1 MKKIVAAVLAVFTVI
16 FSGCYNPVFYNIER
30 EVELTKGSVPGTI
43 NAIVRFHDS
52 EGDWLV
58 LSNGSDVYYKKE
70 GVVRDG
76 SDSVW
81 TKRANSVFEPVGF
94 SYYDQKYNGRYILKT
109 AADKEFVYILT
120 VCIKDN
126 LEGQNEPYDYKLYYT
141 DKVTGDSW
149 TEISVAED
157 VFKNATTGTGDDI
170 KANVTVFCSNS
181 ENVDGRSAY
190 LRSYIESDNKYVY
203 YKLGKE
209 LVQIEPAVRG
219 DAGKADAEERVKS
232 VVNYAG
238 QDIFFASEASV
249 SAKDCYYF
257 AVEDDIYRMKN
268 GDAEPTLIFNA
279 PGKVLSMA
287 VTADYLIFGCGD
299 ASSYLI
305 NDGGIYHL
313 SIDKISDKKLEVSDP
328 FDTNADAVMT
338 TSYEVRSL
346 LVEDSSKKEADAI
359 IFSSIVFKSA
369 GTSISVSYE
378 NKGLWA
384 YYPVRGN
391 WNRE

>member
-1 MKKIVAAVLAVFTVI
+1 MFCAINKFMLIKI
-16 FSGCYNPVFYNIER
+16 
-30 EVELTKGSVPGTI
+30 
-43 NAIVRFHDS
+43 HH
-52 EGDWLV
+52 
-58 LSNGSDVYYKKE
+58 
-70 GVVRDG
+70 
-76 SDSVW
+76 
-81 TKRANSVFEPVGF
+81 
-94 SYYDQKYNGRYILKT
+94 
-109 AADKEFVYILT
+109 
-120 VCIKDN
+120 
-126 LEGQNEPYDYKLYYT
+126 
-141 DKVTGDSW
+141 
-149 TEISVAED
+149 
-157 VFKNATTGTGDDI
+157 
-170 KANVTVFCSNS
+170 KA
-181 ENVDGRSAY
+181 
-190 LRSYIESDNKYVY
+190 
-203 YKLGKE
+203 
-209 LVQIEPAVRG
+209 
-219 DAGKADAEERVKS
+219 
-232 VVNYAG
+232 
-238 QDIFFASEASV
+238 
-249 SAKDCYYF
+249 
-257 AVEDDIYRMKN
+257 
-268 GDAEPTLIFNA
+268 TLIFNA

-369 GTSISVSYE
+369 GTSIAVSYE